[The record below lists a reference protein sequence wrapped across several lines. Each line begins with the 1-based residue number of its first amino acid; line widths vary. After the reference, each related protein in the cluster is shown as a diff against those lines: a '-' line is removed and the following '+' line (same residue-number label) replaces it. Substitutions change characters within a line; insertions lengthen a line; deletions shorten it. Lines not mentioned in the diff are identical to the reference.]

1 LEGLASI
8 LGPIWSRLVL
18 SALVVV
24 GALVLRW
31 AARRAIRR
39 QLAKPRAGEDRPE
52 LGVEERHGIYWL
64 SKISGY
70 AIWALAALLLF
81 LIWTQFGSRLGF
93 VAGLFSAGVA
103 FALQSVLASIA
114 GWIGILTGKTF
125 RVGERVM
132 MGGVR
137 GDVIDLSPLKTTI
150 MEIGSPGSA
159 EDSDVWVNARQYTG
173 RVVTVTNKAFFDE
186 PIYNYSQG
194 FDYIWE
200 EIAVPVT
207 YTSDWE
213 TARRILLE
221 ETEAATRDFRE
232 ASTAALAEMA
242 RRYLVP
248 RSDVDPQTFVKL
260 TDNWVELTV
269 RLVIPT
275 RSARKVKSVISEG
288 VLRRYTQ
295 EENITIA
302 SATSE
307 IVGIPPL
314 RVELLP
320 DGRMGLTRRHA
331 PGAEPPDG
339 A

>member
-1 LEGLASI
+1 
-8 LGPIWSRLVL
+8 
-18 SALVVV
+18 
-24 GALVLRW
+24 
-31 AARRAIRR
+31 
-39 QLAKPRAGEDRPE
+39 
-52 LGVEERHGIYWL
+52 
-64 SKISGY
+64 
-70 AIWALAALLLF
+70 
-81 LIWTQFGSRLGF
+81 
-93 VAGLFSAGVA
+93 
-103 FALQSVLASIA
+103 
-114 GWIGILTGKTF
+114 
-125 RVGERVM
+125 
-132 MGGVR
+132 
-137 GDVIDLSPLKTTI
+137 

-213 TARRILLE
+213 KAQKILLE

-232 ASTAALAEMA
+232 ASAAALAEMA

-260 TDNWVELTV
+260 TDNWIELTV
-269 RLVIPT
+269 RFVIPT

-295 EENITIA
+295 ENITIA

-307 IVGIPPL
+307 IVGLPPL

-320 DGRMGLTRRHA
+320 DGRAGLVQQRA
-331 PGAEPPDG
+331 PGAEPPSE

>member
-1 LEGLASI
+1 VEGLADLARL
-8 LGPIWSRLVL
+8 LGPIWSRLALSVL
-18 SALVVV
+18 VLV

-39 QLAKPRAGEDRPE
+39 QFAKPRVGEDRPE
-52 LGVEERHGIYWL
+52 LVVEDRHGIYWL
-64 SKISGY
+64 NKLSGY
-70 AIWALAALLLF
+70 AIWAVAALLIV
-81 LIWTQFGSRLGF
+81 LIWTQFGGRLGF

-103 FALQSVLASIA
+103 FALQSVLASVA
-114 GWIGILTGKTF
+114 GWTGILANKTF

-137 GDVIDLSPLKTTI
+137 GDVIDLSPLTTTI
-150 MEIGSPGSA
+150 MEIGSPGSP

-186 PIYNYSQG
+186 PVYNYSQG

-200 EIAVPVT
+200 EITVPVT

-213 TARRILLE
+213 KARRILLE
-221 ETEAATRDFRE
+221 ETEGATRDFRE
-232 ASTAALAEMA
+232 ASAAALAEMA

-260 TDNWVELTV
+260 TDNWIELTA
-269 RLVIPT
+269 RFVIPT
-275 RSARKVKSVISEG
+275 RSARKVKSAISEG
-288 VLRRYTQ
+288 VLRRFTR
-295 EENITIA
+295 EDITIA

-307 IVGIPPL
+307 IVGLPPL
-314 RVELLP
+314 HVELSRDP
-320 DGRMGLTRRHA
+320 SSTDGIGKKQ
-331 PGAEPPDG
+331 
-339 A
+339 